1 MGNMVLSQEQAF
13 LSDIGANP
21 DDDTPRLVFADWLTE
36 RDGSG
41 DSEQAEFIRVQCQ
54 SQHLP
59 PCTCSFGRMLTS
71 CRRCLALLREL
82 RLRGE
87 MQDRLRN
94 EWRSWADERNGPSPW
109 WWAWEFRRGFIE
121 RIILAAVDWCRYAE
135 RLLATQPIRE
145 VRLTSRLD
153 DCIDLRPPP
162 RWVDLWDL
170 VLVGESEPFATVD
183 PADWLAADCLP
194 GGPPRVRARVALLWP
209 GIVFHGPDFPE
220 TSS

>member
-1 MGNMVLSQEQAF
+1 MTLSQEQAF
-13 LSDIGANP
+13 LADIGANP

-36 RDGSG
+36 RDGPG
-41 DSEQAEFIRVQCQ
+41 DSERAEFIRVQCQ

-59 PCTCSFGRMLTS
+59 PCTCSFGRVLTSSS

-82 RLRGE
+82 RLRFE
-87 MQDRLRN
+87 VQDRLRD

-109 WWAWEFRRGFIE
+109 WEAWEFRRGFVE
-121 RIILAAVDWCRYAE
+121 HVTLKADDWCRYAE

-145 VRLTSRLD
+145 VTLTTRLAIQFREAG
-153 DCIDLRPPP
+153 DLISLYVAGDTPPFHTM
-162 RWVDLWDL
+162 L
-170 VLVGESEPFATVD
+170 ESEWLHPRYD
-183 PADWLAADCLP
+183 PLP
-194 GGPPRVRARVALLWP
+194 RPYTYSASMARALWP